1 MVPYSSWLSA
11 GDNSWQL
18 TAATLVGL
26 MSIPA
31 LAVLY
36 GGLVQKKWAINT
48 VLMVFCTFCLTLIVW
63 VLWAFKMGFGTPLV
77 HTFLGDPRSV
87 LGHAAEEGQAS
98 IPLLNGL
105 MPNFRFPESS
115 LMYFQFVFAAI
126 TPILFIGSV
135 IGRVSFKVWLIFV
148 PLWITFAYAVNAFLL
163 WGGGYWAGKGALDF
177 SGGYVIH
184 LAAGVSGFVAAAV
197 VGPRLKRDRERAIPN
212 NLLFVAVGAG
222 ILWLGWNGFNGG
234 DPYFAGADAA
244 AAVVNTNVATAVA
257 MMTWIVMD
265 MAFSSEKK
273 PTFLGGVNG
282 MICGLVGITPAA
294 GYVNGFGA
302 ILIGLLDSAIV
313 WVAWYYL
320 PKYVWPFNKV
330 DDALGVVYTHGI
342 AGLFGGLMV
351 GLFADPK
358 MIEYIGLGKNPSV
371 SGAGLFYG
379 HPKQLAIQA
388 GAALTIII
396 WDAAVTFVILMVIKY
411 VFRMNLRLPDDVL
424 EIGDV
429 AVHGEEAYPSDE
441 LVSVSA
447 TSIADEARSV
457 DGKVPEKA
465 VTALEGRYL
474 ARRACAACG
483 RSVTGSA
490 SGHPRREVPGCVTR
504 SDARLPGAA
513 AQPGGGHGQARQRDH
528 RPGHRP
534 EGGAGHDAPA
544 DHAGALESE
553 DDSGQRDEK
562 SHADEQ
568 GPPHNGCLFPARWA
582 WPVKCLHPGNGLASA
597 AVHGTAVSGR
607 GRLPPATRTR
617 ALR

>member
-1 MVPYSSWLSA
+1 VVPYSSWLNA

-18 TAATLVGL
+18 TAGTLVGL

-48 VLMVFCTFCLTLIVW
+48 MMMVFCTFCLTLITW

-77 HTFLGDPRSV
+77 HTFLGDPRSI
-87 LGHAAEEGQAS
+87 LGHAAEQGQAS

-115 LMYFQFVFAAI
+115 LAYFQFVFAAI

-135 IGRVSFKVWLIFV
+135 IGRMSFKAWLVLV
-148 PLWITFAYAVNAFLL
+148 PLWITFVYAVNAFLL

-184 LAAGVSGFVAAAV
+184 LAAGVSGFVAAATI
-197 VGPRLKRDRERAIPN
+197 GPRLKRDRERAIPN

-234 DPYFAGADAA
+234 DPYFAGSDAA
-244 AAVVNTNVATAVA
+244 AAVLNTNLATAIA
-257 MMTWIVMD
+257 MMTWIFMD
-265 MAFSSEKK
+265 MSFSSEKK

-294 GYVNGFGA
+294 GYVNGLGA
-302 ILIGLLDSAIV
+302 IVIGLACSMIV
-313 WVAWYYL
+313 WFAWSYL

-342 AGLFGGLMV
+342 AGLCGGLLV

-379 HPKQLAIQA
+379 HPHQLLTQFL
-388 GAALTIII
+388 AALTIIV
-396 WDAAVTFVILMVIKY
+396 WDGAVTWLILMVIKY
-411 VFRMNLRLPDDVL
+411 VFRIKLRLSDEEL

-447 TSIADEARSV
+447 RSVADETPRPAALPA
-457 DGKVPEKA
+457 DGKVPVSSK
-465 VTALEGRYL
+465 
-474 ARRACAACG
+474 
-483 RSVTGSA
+483 
-490 SGHPRREVPGCVTR
+490 
-504 SDARLPGAA
+504 
-513 AQPGGGHGQARQRDH
+513 
-528 RPGHRP
+528 
-534 EGGAGHDAPA
+534 
-544 DHAGALESE
+544 
-553 DDSGQRDEK
+553 DDS
-562 SHADEQ
+562 
-568 GPPHNGCLFPARWA
+568 
-582 WPVKCLHPGNGLASA
+582 
-597 AVHGTAVSGR
+597 
-607 GRLPPATRTR
+607 
-617 ALR
+617 

>member
-1 MVPYSSWLSA
+1 MNPYPSWLNA
-11 GDNSWQL
+11 GDNSWQM

-36 GGLVQKKWAINT
+36 GGLVQKKWAMNT
-48 VLMVFCTFCLTLIVW
+48 IMMVFCTFCLTLITW

-77 HTFLGDPRSV
+77 NTFLGAHGGFLGDPRTI
-87 LGHAAEEGQAS
+87 LGHAAEQGQAN

-105 MPNFRFPESS
+105 MPSFRFPGAS
-115 LMYFQFVFAAI
+115 LAYFQFVFAAI

-135 IGRVSFKVWLIFV
+135 IGRISFKVWLIFV

-163 WGGGYWAGKGALDF
+163 WGGGFWAGKGALDF

-184 LAAGVSGFVAAAV
+184 LAAGVSGFTAAAV
-197 VGPRLKRDRERAIPN
+197 IGPRLKRDRERAIPN

-244 AAVVNTNVATAVA
+244 AAVINTNLATAVA
-257 MMTWIVMD
+257 MMTWIIMD
-265 MAFSSEKK
+265 MTISAEKK
-273 PTFLGGVNG
+273 PTFLGGLNG

-294 GYVNGFGA
+294 GFVNGFGA
-302 ILIGLLDSAIV
+302 IVIGLVCSAIV

-342 AGLFGGLMV
+342 AGLFGGLLV
-351 GLFADPK
+351 GLLADPK
-358 MIEYIGLGKNPSV
+358 MIEYLGLGKNPGF

-388 GAALTIII
+388 GAALTIIV
-396 WDAAVTFVILMVIKY
+396 WDAVVTFVLLRGIGLFMK
-411 VFRMNLRLPDDVL
+411 LRLPDEAL

-441 LVSVSA
+441 LISVSA
-447 TSIADEARSV
+447 SIADEAPKV
-457 DGKVPEKA
+457 PLTDGKVPEKA
-465 VTALEGRYL
+465 
-474 ARRACAACG
+474 AR
-483 RSVTGSA
+483 
-490 SGHPRREVPGCVTR
+490 
-504 SDARLPGAA
+504 AA
-513 AQPGGGHGQARQRDH
+513 A
-528 RPGHRP
+528 
-534 EGGAGHDAPA
+534 
-544 DHAGALESE
+544 
-553 DDSGQRDEK
+553 DDK
-562 SHADEQ
+562 
-568 GPPHNGCLFPARWA
+568 
-582 WPVKCLHPGNGLASA
+582 
-597 AVHGTAVSGR
+597 
-607 GRLPPATRTR
+607 
-617 ALR
+617 